1 MRHGGRE
8 LQLIVYRV
16 GSGVWCA
23 CVWAGGGEG
32 GQGGLNVDIFSKAV
46 YIFLSSPQP
55 TEPFSIIYR
64 VFSLR
69 ASNLERKTTPP
80 QLARVLIADDYRFMF
95 AKPLPMM

>member
-16 GSGVWCA
+16 RSGVWCA
-23 CVWAGGGEG
+23 CVWVGGGEG
-32 GQGGLNVDIFSKAV
+32 GVIVDIFSKAV

-80 QLARVLIADDYRFMF
+80 RLSVFRSRRGLESVAGR
-95 AKPLPMM
+95 